1 MIKFAKNAAI
11 AALLAVTALPVTASF
26 ASADDFD
33 GYYDGPRVQ
42 HVQDNYWGGS
52 RRGCNPRMAEDIAR
66 DYGMRRARV
75 SDVTPRRVIVEGRNR
90 GGWDRMVFANVR
102 GCPLLRR

>member
-1 MIKFAKNAAI
+1 MIHFAKNAAI
-11 AALLAVTALPVTASF
+11 AALLAVTALPAMASF
-26 ASADDFD
+26 AAADDF
-33 GYYDGPRVQ
+33 GYDDGPRIE
-42 HVQDNYWGGS
+42 HVQDGWGGA

-102 GCPLLRR
+102 GCPLIRR